1 MIEKD
6 NQLEVTL
13 NAISKFATSIA
24 NLANVDRI
32 GTTTNDKLRYLSH
45 LASLVGELDVL
56 SEQVSDYLNYDIDNK
71 LIDKLKG
78 VRVVQLLS
86 NHQLEQLNQL
96 RQTDMYEALDTLS
109 NWVQAMNNNND
120 VPDELQAVYD
130 RVWEMEKHN
139 I

>member
-1 MIEKD
+1 
-6 NQLEVTL
+6 
-13 NAISKFATSIA
+13 
-24 NLANVDRI
+24 
-32 GTTTNDKLRYLSH
+32 
-45 LASLVGELDVL
+45 
-56 SEQVSDYLNYDIDNK
+56 
-71 LIDKLKG
+71 
-78 VRVVQLLS
+78 LLS

-96 RQTDMYEALDTLS
+96 QQTDMYEALDTLS

>member
-1 MIEKD
+1 MIEND

-32 GTTTNDKLRYLSH
+32 GTTTN
-45 LASLVGELDVL
+45 
-56 SEQVSDYLNYDIDNK
+56 
-71 LIDKLKG
+71 DKLKG

-130 RVWEMEKHN
+130 RVWEIEKHN
-139 I
+139 IKLEHQLLINDGVAITVVLIQWLLLRY

>member
-1 MIEKD
+1 MIEND

-32 GTTTNDKLRYLSH
+32 GTTTNDKL
-45 LASLVGELDVL
+45 
-56 SEQVSDYLNYDIDNK
+56 
-71 LIDKLKG
+71 KG

-96 RQTDMYEALDTLS
+96 RQTDIYEALDTLS